1 MQTGLKTT
9 ALFGNKTA
17 TKQVKKAAAPAKTQ
31 VKKVQKQVKKAK
43 PGTQTIKRAQ
53 APIRKAAPKPGR
65 QSNEDSLWLPNADRP
80 AWLDGSMPGDRGF
93 DPLGLA
99 APKEYL
105 QYDVDQLDQ
114 NVAVN
119 KAGNIV
125 GKFSGVKQ
133 DNNSLAPYDDV
144 FGLARFRE
152 TELIHGRQAVV
163 SPTIS
168 PNLDAVYTS
177 CKSSR
182 WAMLATLGVL
192 IGEASTGVSWVDAGK
207 VELDGAQYLGFRLP
221 FTITQLV
228 WIEAILVGG
237 AEVYRNRE
245 RGLFDPLGLASENDD
260 KAFRLKTAEIKHGRL
275 AMIAF
280 LGFGIQALVTG
291 QGALGSL
298 AQFSNSFG
306 LDLEGEFE
314 SIERAVEGGVQ
325 AAENAI

>member
-9 ALFGNKTA
+9 ALFGNKGA
-17 TKQVKKAAAPAKTQ
+17 TKQVKKAVAPAKTQ

-152 TELIHGRQAVV
+152 TELIHGR
-163 SPTIS
+163 
-168 PNLDAVYTS
+168 
-177 CKSSR
+177 

-245 RGLFDPLGLASENDD
+245 REPEKRLYPGGLFDPLGLASENDD